1 MGQFLRRT
9 STQYVMAVLLFLS
22 VTIVADRYL
31 RGVRVDLTNDNLYT
45 LTEGTENLLASI
57 EDQVTMEFYFSRKL
71 ATPYPQLLS
80 YGKRVE
86 DMLRALS
93 AGSKG
98 AIHLSVIDPAPFSEV
113 EDDAVAA
120 GLKGIPIGD
129 GSVFYM
135 GLKMVND
142 LDGEAAIPFFTEE
155 RENFLEYDLVKLLL
169 SLNQTS
175 KKKLSLLTGLPMQF
189 GAGGPQ
195 AALSGQSQPYVIYQ
209 QLNEFFTVEDIAADF
224 TDIPSGTDV
233 LLIVQPPE
241 LTEDQLFAID
251 QYVLKGGRALVFLDP
266 HSEAVNPRSTVPNAS
281 QLQSLLAAWGVE
293 MPAGKVVGDASL
305 AQRVQVGEYGPDAI
319 KDYVFWL
326 GIKNDFLST
335 DDIVAGSIDN
345 LNIASSGVLKPLSG
359 ATTIFDP
366 LVSTSAVAML
376 YDANRA
382 TGQPDPDSLLQ
393 DFVPDGNSYALVARL
408 HGDAST
414 AFPEKVAANAGPTES
429 PVVSAGKIHVVVGA
443 DTDLFEDRFWV
454 QLQELLGQRVVVPLA
469 GNGSFI
475 LNLADHIS
483 GNDTLLD
490 LRGRGITKRPFDV
503 VDRLRR
509 DAEAKYLAEE
519 QVLQE
524 QLQVAEQRIAQLEGQ
539 QPEGAAVLSV
549 EQQAE
554 IEAFRAQLLNTR
566 KELRAVNRNLHDE
579 INRLG
584 KLLAFLNIAFVPFL
598 IVLFVLVRVLMR
610 RRKAVL

>member
-414 AFPEKVAANAGPTES
+414 AFPEKVAANAGPTEN
-429 PVVSAGKIHVVVGA
+429 PVISAGKIHVVVGA